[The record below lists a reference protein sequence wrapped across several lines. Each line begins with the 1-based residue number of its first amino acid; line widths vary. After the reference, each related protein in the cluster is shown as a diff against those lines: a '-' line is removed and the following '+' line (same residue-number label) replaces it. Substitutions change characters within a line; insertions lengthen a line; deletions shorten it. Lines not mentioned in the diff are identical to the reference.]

1 MRVWHPPPPD
11 WERQR
16 VRNDDS
22 VVIEVRFGDVSVV
35 LPGDISAEV
44 ERALA
49 AEIPPARHRVLK
61 AAHHGSATS
70 TSDAWLEALR
80 PEVVVFSCGRENRY
94 GHPAPAVLRRVL
106 DRGATVFRTDED
118 GQVVV
123 ETDGKALRV
132 RYIHGPHVRDNH
144 ESRRHE
150 RHEGT
155 MARWHDDDTGGSH
168 GLQQTSSSDDEELVV
183 HEVIACALA
192 VHRELGP
199 GYLESFYRKAMCIEL
214 RARASR
220 VRD

>member
-1 MRVWHPPPPD
+1 M
-11 WERQR
+11 
-16 VRNDDS
+16 RNDDS
-22 VVIEVRFGDVSVV
+22 IVIELRYGDVSIV

-44 ERALA
+44 ERSLA

-70 TSDAWLEALR
+70 TSDIWLDALR

-94 GHPAPAVLRRVL
+94 GHPAEAVLGRVRE
-106 DRGATVFRTDED
+106 RGAKVFRTDED

-132 RYIHGPHVRDNH
+132 QHIHRPRVRDNH
-144 ESRRHE
+144 EGHEGHEGAKARRHE
-150 RHEGT
+150 GR
-155 MARWHDDDTGGSH
+155 RTGVMT
-168 GLQQTSSSDDEELVV
+168 LELADRLSDDEELVA

-199 GYLESFYRKAMCIEL
+199 GYLESFYRKGDVP
-214 RARASR
+214 RAPSPRSR